1 MVQNRTGNSSVT
13 GDPPYYMI
21 AFKPSGIPTT
31 SLVGSDP
38 TNLSWTVNQPS
49 GKPCVGT
56 TVYSSNLCISI
67 IGSSLLLSIVDSHGI
82 SGGQPS
88 NLYTVTGED
97 LYSLYIKAL
106 CWRFLDGDSGCLP
119 PSPSVNVTLGVNV
132 TGSVSTCEAI
142 GFRVYG
148 GKEPYNITLAAP
160 NSPVLTNVSLPLTD
174 DILTYIDRADPNSHL
189 MGKHCIFSTYF
200 ETPY

>member
-1 MVQNRTGNSSVT
+1 MQNRTGNSSVT

-56 TVYSSNLCISI
+56 TVYSPNLCISI
-67 IGSSLLLSIVDSHGI
+67 IGSSLLLSIVDSQGI

-106 CWRFLDGDSGCLP
+106 C
-119 PSPSVNVTLGVNV
+119 
-132 TGSVSTCEAI
+132 
-142 GFRVYG
+142 
-148 GKEPYNITLAAP
+148 
-160 NSPVLTNVSLPLTD
+160 
-174 DILTYIDRADPNSHL
+174 
-189 MGKHCIFSTYF
+189 
-200 ETPY
+200 